1 MMGWRFHDLNLPMRG
16 PVALRPR
23 SEDTEMVKAV
33 RVHEYG
39 GPEKLRYEDIEIGAP
54 GPGQVYI
61 RHTAIGLNFAD
72 THNREGRYPLPSL
85 PHVLGG
91 EAAGIVEAVGPGV
104 TDVKVGDRVAYAAG
118 GPAFPPGAYAEARL
132 FDASRLVLLPREID
146 DITAAGMIVKGLTA
160 QYLLKS
166 VYPVQ
171 PGDTIVVHA
180 AAGGVGAILTQW
192 ANHLGA
198 RVIGVVSSKEKA
210 ESALANGCHHAL
222 IGGKEDVADRVR
234 QLTAGEGVPVVFD
247 GVGKDTF
254 ETSLKCLR
262 PRGMM
267 VSYGTASGPVPP
279 FDLFMLN
286 RMGSLSITSAAFAWF
301 MRSRPELLSRASDL
315 MDVVLRGAVKIQ
327 VNQTFKLSEAADAH
341 RALESRRT
349 QGASVLI
356 P

>member
-1 MMGWRFHDLNLPMRG
+1 
-16 PVALRPR
+16 
-23 SEDTEMVKAV
+23 MVKAV

-39 GPEKLRYEDIEIGAP
+39 GPEKLRYEDVEIGEP
-54 GPGQVYI
+54 GPGQAYV

-91 EAAGIVEAVGPGV
+91 EAACVVEKVGPGV

-132 FDASRLVLLPREID
+132 FDASRLVLLPDEID
-146 DITAAGMIVKGLTA
+146 DVTAAGMIVKGLTA

-166 VYPVQ
+166 VYPVK

-180 AAGGVGAILTQW
+180 AAGGVGTILTQW
-192 ANHLGA
+192 AAHLGA
-198 RVIGVVSSKEKA
+198 RVVGVVGSQEKA
-210 ESALANGCHHAL
+210 GIARANGCHHAL
-222 IGGKEDVADRVR
+222 VSSEEDVVTRVR

-247 GVGKDTF
+247 GVGRDTF
-254 ETSLKCLR
+254 QLSLACLR
-262 PRGMM
+262 PHGLL
-267 VSYGTASGPVPP
+267 VSYGTASGKVPP
-279 FDLFMLN
+279 FDIFELN
-286 RMGSLSITSAAFAWF
+286 RMGSLSVTCAAFAWF
-301 MRSRPELLSRASDL
+301 IRSRTELLSRANDL
-315 MDVVLRGAVKIQ
+315 MDVVLRGAVRIQ
-327 VNQTFKLSEAADAH
+327 VNQTFALADAADAH
-341 RALESRRT
+341 RALEGRRT

>member
-1 MMGWRFHDLNLPMRG
+1 
-16 PVALRPR
+16 
-23 SEDTEMVKAV
+23 MVKAV

-39 GPEKLRYEDIEIGAP
+39 GPEKLRYEDVEIGEP
-54 GPGQVYI
+54 GPGQAYV

-91 EAAGIVEAVGPGV
+91 EAAGVVEKVGPGV

-118 GPAFPPGAYAEARL
+118 GPAFPPGSYAEARL
-132 FDASRLVLLPREID
+132 FDASRLVILPDEID
-146 DITAAGMIVKGLTA
+146 DVTAAGMIVKGLTA

-166 VYPVQ
+166 VYPVR
-171 PGDTIVVHA
+171 PGETIVVHA
-180 AAGGVGAILTQW
+180 AAGGVGTVLTQW
-192 ANHLGA
+192 AAHLGA
-198 RVIGVVSSKEKA
+198 RVIGVVGSQEKA
-210 ESALANGCHHAL
+210 TIARANGCHHAL
-222 IGGKEDVADRVR
+222 VSSQEDVAHRVR

-247 GVGKDTF
+247 GVGRDTF
-254 ETSLKCLR
+254 QVSLACLR
-262 PRGMM
+262 PQGLL
-267 VSYGTASGPVPP
+267 VSYGTASGKVPP
-279 FDLFMLN
+279 FDIFELN
-286 RMGSLSITSAAFAWF
+286 RMGSLGITSAAFAWF
-301 MRSRPELLSRASDL
+301 MRNRTELLSRANDL

-327 VNQTFKLSEAADAH
+327 VNQTFALADAAEAH

>member
-1 MMGWRFHDLNLPMRG
+1 M
-16 PVALRPR
+16 
-23 SEDTEMVKAV
+23 KAV

-39 GPEKLRYEDIEIGAP
+39 GPDKLRYEDIEIGAP
-54 GPGQVYI
+54 GPGQAYI

-72 THNREGRYPLPSL
+72 THNREGRYPLPHL

-91 EAAGIVEAVGPGV
+91 EAAGVVEAVGPGV

-132 FDASRLVLLPREID
+132 FDAGRLVRLPNEID

-160 QYLLKS
+160 QYLIKS
-166 VYPVQ
+166 VYPVG
-171 PGDTIVVHA
+171 PTDTIVVHA

-210 ESALANGCHHAL
+210 QSALANGCHHAL
-222 IGGKEDVADRVR
+222 IGSEDVADRVR

-254 ETSLKCLR
+254 DISLKCLR

-267 VSYGTASGPVPP
+267 VSYGTASGPVPS
-279 FDLFMLN
+279 FDLFILN
-286 RMGSLSITSAAFAWF
+286 KLGSLSITSAAFAWF

>member
-1 MMGWRFHDLNLPMRG
+1 
-16 PVALRPR
+16 
-23 SEDTEMVKAV
+23 MVKAV

-54 GPGQVYI
+54 GPGQAYV

-91 EAAGIVEAVGPGV
+91 EAAGVVEAIGPGV

-118 GPAFPPGAYAEARL
+118 GPAFPPGSYAEARL
-132 FDASRLVLLPREID
+132 FDASRLVRLPDEID

-160 QYLLKS
+160 QYLIKS
-166 VYPVQ
+166 VYPVG
-171 PGDTIVVHA
+171 PGDTILVHA

-198 RVIGVVSSKEKA
+198 RVIGVVSSKDKA
-210 ESALANGCHHAL
+210 ASALANGCHHAL
-222 IGGKEDVADRVR
+222 LGTEDVADRVR

-254 ETSLKCLR
+254 DISLKCLR
-262 PRGMM
+262 PRGLM
-267 VSYGTASGPVPP
+267 VCYGTASGPVPP
-279 FDLFMLN
+279 FDLFTLN
-286 RMGSLSITSAAFAWF
+286 RMGSLSITNAAFAWF

-327 VNQTFKLSEAADAH
+327 VNQTFKLADAAEAH